1 MANRNCEFWLEFENK
16 TRMHI
21 AMLEPAEPTMAMIPP
36 QDPAD
41 SFASPRRAEIG
52 SAQEETIDIDGT
64 MEESK
69 VSPDASR
76 LQKSSLVAG
85 TSVPEPTESKH
96 QTIESSIKGP
106 DDGTTDHKTVTIDA
120 S

>member
-1 MANRNCEFWLEFENK
+1 
-16 TRMHI
+16 
-21 AMLEPAEPTMAMIPP
+21 
-36 QDPAD
+36 
-41 SFASPRRAEIG
+41 
-52 SAQEETIDIDGT
+52 